1 ILVISLA
8 FYLETYVTASFFFIQ
23 MHDSNATTNE
33 KNHTIKC
40 KRLHVFLLKELFKE
54 NKKIQNESILI

>member
-1 ILVISLA
+1 
-8 FYLETYVTASFFFIQ
+8 
-23 MHDSNATTNE
+23 MHDSNDSTNE